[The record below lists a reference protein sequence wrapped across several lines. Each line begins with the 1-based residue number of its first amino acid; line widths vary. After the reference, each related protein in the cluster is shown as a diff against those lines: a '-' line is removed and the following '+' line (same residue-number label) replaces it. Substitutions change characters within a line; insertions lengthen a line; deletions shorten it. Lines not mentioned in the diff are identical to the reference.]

1 MGVALYNMTD
11 ARGVRVAPEPFIYI
25 VWLFMLGAL
34 FVLVTL
40 LLPKGIVGTW
50 NAWRD
55 SRQATGLSK
64 DTDSAAFEDG
74 AVKPHMA
81 E

>member
-1 MGVALYNMTD
+1 
-11 ARGVRVAPEPFIYI
+11 
-25 VWLFMLGAL
+25 MLGAL

-55 SRQATGLSK
+55 ARRATSLSE